1 MTFIAQYQQTS
12 PEAAVIGAA
21 LDAGIQDTSRGMV
34 SSIPPTF
41 PTHFAD
47 RARSRIVVWMGKEL
61 FIVERLE
68 MSGTAR
74 GTVDNSAAERL
85 EMSAPLG
92 CVDNSAA
99 IVQGLEMSSSSHGT
113 VDNSAAE
120 CLEMS
125 ASPGCVDNS
134 ATIIQGL
141 EMSSSHGTVDNSAAE
156 RLEMPC
162 PSPGALDNSA
172 VVDTRSSDRLTG
184 DGRGSVALSTGPI
197 SGRIPDEGRV
207 PVAENHGCGYC
218 NTIVHGNHLDC
229 LGTGT
234 LEIPAPTSSV
244 LNEAAEAINGKRC
257 REAPD
262 LAAGVDTGPGSTEGA
277 FLNPHSVKTSQNCV
291 AMLDWNELLEF
302 EDQLGPLPSFGTSQI
317 TQ

>member
-1 MTFIAQYQQTS
+1 MIFIAQYQQTS

-47 RARSRIVVWMGKEL
+47 RARSRIVVWMEKEL

-120 CLEMS
+120 CLEM
-125 ASPGCVDNS
+125 
-134 ATIIQGL
+134 
-141 EMSSSHGTVDNSAAE
+141 
-156 RLEMPC
+156 PC

-172 VVDTRSSDRLTG
+172 VVDTRLSDRLTG
-184 DGRGSVALSTGPI
+184 DGRGCVALSTGPI
-197 SGRIPDEGRV
+197 LGWILNEGRV

-218 NTIVHGNHLDC
+218 NTIVHGI
-229 LGTGT
+229 GT
-234 LEIPAPTSSV
+234 LEIPAPTSSA
-244 LNEAAEAINGKRC
+244 LNEAAEAINGKKC
-257 REAPD
+257 CEAPD

-277 FLNPHSVKTSQNCV
+277 FLSPHSVKTGQNCV
-291 AMLDWNELLEF
+291 AMPDWNELLEF

-317 TQ
+317 IQKVLECIRRNSALYSNN